1 MSLWPVFL
9 ARPVYCWL
17 VYIVC
22 FRTYSFFFTFSVLV
36 FSLRIDPLC
45 LVFFHTKQAIGLGKR
60 LRNEL
65 FCVQWDVKSQLNQS
79 INDAHFLWQL
89 NVRSQLTL
97 QSAD

>member
-1 MSLWPVFL
+1 M
-9 ARPVYCWL
+9 
-17 VYIVC
+17 
-22 FRTYSFFFTFSVLV
+22 FS
-36 FSLRIDPLC
+36 
-45 LVFFHTKQAIGLGKR
+45 FFHTKQAIGLGKR

-65 FCVQWDVKSQLNQS
+65 FCVEWDVKSQLNQS